1 MPSVLFN
8 LKQCFYFYVEL
19 FLFEDT
25 FWSGFKD
32 FSFTFTNGASGE
44 EKLRGLLFFSLLRQK
59 LRDNLMGPAE
69 EAFSLLYL
77 RFYSEFFELSQQPLT
92 FTLGHL

>member
-8 LKQCFYFYVEL
+8 LKQCFYSYVEL

-69 EAFSLLYL
+69 EAFSLLY
-77 RFYSEFFELSQQPLT
+77 FELSQQPLT
-92 FTLGHL
+92 VTLGHL

>member
-1 MPSVLFN
+1 MVLN
-8 LKQCFYFYVEL
+8 L
-19 FLFEDT
+19 
-25 FWSGFKD
+25 FKD

-44 EKLRGLLFFSLLRQK
+44 EKLRGLLFFFFVKTQK

-69 EAFSLLYL
+69 EVFSLLYL

-92 FTLGHL
+92 VTLGHL

>member
-1 MPSVLFN
+1 MVLKIFHSH
-8 LKQCFYFYVEL
+8 LLMEHLVKKSSEDCF
-19 FLFEDT
+19 
-25 FWSGFKD
+25 
-32 FSFTFTNGASGE
+32 
-44 EKLRGLLFFSLLRQK
+44 FFSLLRQK

-92 FTLGHL
+92 VTLGHF